1 MGARAGLRQTW
12 PPGICLALLLA
23 LPLWQ
28 AQLADYK
35 TQFNHE
41 HDPVRRA
48 KLLTKLSAEEFRS
61 FREAV
66 DAADSP
72 AALRLLGDYRDQ
84 LVDAQKALA
93 ASGVDAEKRPKGF
106 KELQISLRENLRTL
120 GDILLAIPADEREP
134 FDAIRQQL
142 ERVNKQLILELFPRQ
157 PGASKEPKPKP

>member
-1 MGARAGLRQTW
+1 MGIAAGSW
-12 PPGICLALLLA
+12 HACPPGICLALLLA
-23 LPLWQ
+23 LPHGQ
-28 AQLADYK
+28 AQVADYK

-66 DAADSP
+66 DAADSA

-93 ASGVDAEKRPKGF
+93 ATGVDAEKRPKGF

-120 GDILLAIPADEREP
+120 GDILLTVPADEREP

-142 ERVNKQLILELFPRQ
+142 EHVNKQLILELFPRQ
-157 PGASKEPKPKP
+157 PGASKETKPKP